1 MERHWK
7 ICLDCKELIQI
18 HEAAVEEIVVYVGI
32 KHQETYKRLT
42 QRIRLVSKKNI
53 TEKQGGWCCHPER
66 RICVKF
72 EVEFAQCTK
81 IVIDAENKEEA
92 EMIASIMDGD
102 EIAKYDPHEYD
113 IFNIKQKK

>member
-1 MERHWK
+1 M
-7 ICLDCKELIQI
+7 
-18 HEAAVEEIVVYVGI
+18 
-32 KHQETYKRLT
+32 
-42 QRIRLVSKKNI
+42 
-53 TEKQGGWCCHPER
+53 
-66 RICVKF
+66 KF